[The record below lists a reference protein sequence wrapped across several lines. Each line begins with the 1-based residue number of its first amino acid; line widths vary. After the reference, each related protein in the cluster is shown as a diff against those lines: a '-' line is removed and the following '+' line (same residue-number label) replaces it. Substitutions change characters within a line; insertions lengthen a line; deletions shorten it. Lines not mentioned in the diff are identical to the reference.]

1 MTVEQTV
8 STTPG
13 VAGSTPGVVVAT
25 PGVAGTT
32 PGVVVAT
39 PGVVG
44 TTPGVLRQMNSRAIL
59 DELLRDDVS
68 RTVTELGRTVGL
80 SRPTVEAALADLVD
94 QGWVTEAEAIATPNK
109 AGRRAKRF
117 AADASAGSVLGVD
130 LGLHG
135 IVGVR
140 ADLRGVT
147 LARVEERYADL
158 ADAEQA
164 WSSVQDVVR
173 RLTSSVGVV
182 GGAAVGG
189 AVGSAPVLGATF
201 GVPAVVDR
209 DGAIDYTVAVP
220 EWVERR
226 VPGRI
231 QDLFPGVA
239 TFFDND
245 AKLAATAEARWGR
258 FHGVRDGLY
267 LVMGRQIGAA
277 LVVDGSL
284 ARGAR
289 GAAGEMGGIASTG
302 WPAAPA
308 RLEARIPSD
317 TDLESVF
324 AAAAQGSVSAV
335 ETVRAFAAD
344 VAPGVVQL
352 VTTIDPEVVV
362 VGGEVLPAAEV
373 FCAALDEIVTP
384 QLRHPVAFSPSTVG
398 RDAVARGA
406 LARSLSHVRSAHM
419 GLG

>member
-1 MTVEQTV
+1 MQQTV

-13 VAGSTPGVVVAT
+13 AAGSTPGA
-25 PGVAGTT
+25 
-32 PGVVVAT
+32 
-39 PGVVG
+39 VG

-94 QGWVTEAEAIATPNK
+94 EGWVTEAEAIATPNK

-147 LARVEERYADL
+147 LARVEERYTDL

-173 RLTSSVGVV
+173 RLTAPV
-182 GGAAVGG
+182 GGTVGG
-189 AVGSAPVLGATF
+189 SAGGAPVLGATF

-258 FHGVRDGLY
+258 FHGVRDALY

-308 RLEARIPSD
+308 RLEARIPSGA
-317 TDLESVF
+317 DLESVF

-384 QLRHPVAFSPSTVG
+384 QLRHPVVFAPSTVG

-406 LARSLSHVRSAHM
+406 LARSLAHVRSAHM

>member
-1 MTVEQTV
+1 MIFRNVEAMTVEQTV
-8 STTPG
+8 ST
-13 VAGSTPGVVVAT
+13 
-25 PGVAGTT
+25 
-32 PGVVVAT
+32 T

-94 QGWVTEAEAIATPNK
+94 EGWVTEAEAIATPNK

-147 LARVEERYADL
+147 LARVEERYTDL

-173 RLTSSVGVV
+173 RLTAPV
-182 GGAAVGG
+182 GGTVGG
-189 AVGSAPVLGATF
+189 SAGGAPVLGATF

-258 FHGVRDGLY
+258 FHGVRDALY

-308 RLEARIPSD
+308 RLEARIPSG

-384 QLRHPVAFSPSTVG
+384 QLRHPVAFAPSTVG

-406 LARSLSHVRSAHM
+406 LARSLAHVRSAHM

>member
-1 MTVEQTV
+1 MIFRNVEAMAVQQTV

-13 VAGSTPGVVVAT
+13 A
-25 PGVAGTT
+25 
-32 PGVVVAT
+32 
-39 PGVVG
+39 VG

-94 QGWVTEAEAIATPNK
+94 EGWVTEAEAIATPNK

-147 LARVEERYADL
+147 LARVEERYTDL

-173 RLTSSVGVV
+173 RLTAPVGGTVGGSVG
-182 GGAAVGG
+182 G
-189 AVGSAPVLGATF
+189 APVLGATF

-308 RLEARIPSD
+308 RLEARIPSG

-344 VAPGVVQL
+344 VAPGVAQL

-384 QLRHPVAFSPSTVG
+384 QLRHPVVFAPSTVG

-406 LARSLSHVRSAHM
+406 LARSLAHVRAAHM

>member
-1 MTVEQTV
+1 MDETV
-8 STTPG
+8 STLP
-13 VAGSTPGVVVAT
+13 STVI
-25 PGVAGTT
+25 
-32 PGVVVAT
+32 
-39 PGVVG
+39 G
-44 TTPGVLRQMNSRAIL
+44 TTPGVLRLINSRAIL

-68 RTVTELGRTVGL
+68 RTVTELSRIVGL

-94 QGWVTEAEAIATPNK
+94 EGWVTEAEAIATPNK

-117 AADASAGSVLGVD
+117 RADASAGSVLGVD

-140 ADLRGVT
+140 SDLRGVT

-164 WSSVQDVVR
+164 WASVQDVVR
-173 RLTSSVGVV
+173 RLTSSGD
-182 GGAAVGG
+182 GGT
-189 AVGSAPVLGATF
+189 VLAATF

-231 QDLFPGVA
+231 QDLFPGTA

-245 AKLAATAEARWGR
+245 AKLAATAEAMWGR
-258 FHGVRDGLY
+258 FRGVQDGLY

-277 LVVDGSL
+277 YVIDGAL

-289 GAAGEMGGIASTG
+289 GAAGEMGGLASTG
-302 WPAAPA
+302 WPGAPA
-308 RLEARIPSD
+308 RLEARIASD

-324 AAAAQGSVSAV
+324 AAAGAAAGSAPEGAPASAATSAAV
-335 ETVRAFAAD
+335 DVVRAFAED

-352 VTTIDPEVVV
+352 ITTIDPEVVV
-362 VGGEVLPAAEV
+362 VGGEVLPAAAV
-373 FCAALDEIVTP
+373 FAAALAEVVTP
-384 QLRHPVAFSPSTVG
+384 QLRHPVEIVPSTVG

-406 LARSLSHVRSAHM
+406 LARSLTHVRTAHM

>member
-1 MTVEQTV
+1 MQQTV

-13 VAGSTPGVVVAT
+13 A
-25 PGVAGTT
+25 
-32 PGVVVAT
+32 
-39 PGVVG
+39 VG

-94 QGWVTEAEAIATPNK
+94 EGWVTEAEAIATPNK

-147 LARVEERYADL
+147 LARVEERYTDL

-173 RLTSSVGVV
+173 RLT
-182 GGAAVGG
+182 AP
-189 AVGSAPVLGATF
+189 VGSAGGAPVLGATF

-258 FHGVRDGLY
+258 FHGVRDALY

-308 RLEARIPSD
+308 RLEARIPSG

-324 AAAAQGSVSAV
+324 AAAAQGSASAV

-362 VGGEVLPAAEV
+362 VSGEVLPAAEV

-384 QLRHPVAFSPSTVG
+384 QLRHPVVFAPSTVG

-406 LARSLSHVRSAHM
+406 LARSLAHVRSAHM

>member
-1 MTVEQTV
+1 MEQTV
-8 STTPG
+8 STTSG
-13 VAGSTPGVVVAT
+13 A
-25 PGVAGTT
+25 
-32 PGVVVAT
+32 
-39 PGVVG
+39 VG

-94 QGWVTEAEAIATPNK
+94 EGWVTEAEAIATPNK

-117 AADASAGSVLGVD
+117 SADASAGSVLGVD

-147 LARVEERYADL
+147 LARVEERYTDL

-173 RLTSSVGVV
+173 RLTAPVGGTVGVSA
-182 GGAAVGG
+182 GG
-189 AVGSAPVLGATF
+189 APVLGATF

-308 RLEARIPSD
+308 RLEARIPSG

-335 ETVRAFAAD
+335 ETVCAFAAD

-384 QLRHPVAFSPSTVG
+384 QLRHPVVFAPSTVG

-406 LARSLSHVRSAHM
+406 LARSLAHVRSAHM

>member
-1 MTVEQTV
+1 MDETV
-8 STTPG
+8 STIP
-13 VAGSTPGVVVAT
+13 S
-25 PGVAGTT
+25 
-32 PGVVVAT
+32 
-39 PGVVG
+39 VVG
-44 TTPGVLRQMNSRAIL
+44 TTPGVLRLMNSRALL
-59 DELLRDDVS
+59 DELLREDSS
-68 RTVTELGRTVGL
+68 RTVTELSRSVGL
-80 SRPTVEAALADLVD
+80 SRPTVEAALADLIAE
-94 QGWVTEAEAIATPNK
+94 GWVAEAEAIATPNK

-117 AADASAGSVLGVD
+117 AADATAGSVLGVD

-135 IVGVR
+135 IVGIR
-140 ADLRGVT
+140 ADLRGNT

-164 WSSVQDVVR
+164 WTSVQDVVR
-173 RLTSSVGVV
+173 RLTA
-182 GGAAVGG
+182 GAEA
-189 AVGSAPVLGATF
+189 SPVLAATF

-209 DGAIDYTVAVP
+209 TGAIDYTVAVP

-231 QDLFPGVA
+231 HDLFPGVA

-245 AKLAATAEARWGR
+245 AKLAATAEAMWGR
-258 FHGVRDGLY
+258 FRGVQDALY

-277 LVVDGSL
+277 YVIDGAL

-289 GAAGEMGGIASTG
+289 GAAGEMGGLVSTG
-302 WPAAPA
+302 WPGAPA

-324 AAAAQGSVSAV
+324 AAAGRGGAGLVAGVDGASAPADSAAV
-335 ETVRAFAAD
+335 AIVCEFAAD

-352 VTTIDPEVVV
+352 VTTIDPELVV
-362 VGGEVLPAAEV
+362 VGGEVLPAASV
-373 FCAALDEIVTP
+373 FAAALADIVAP
-384 QLRHPVAFSPSTVG
+384 GLRHPVEIVPSTVG

-406 LARSLSHVRSAHM
+406 LARSLTHVRTSHM

>member
-1 MTVEQTV
+1 MAVQQTV

-13 VAGSTPGVVVAT
+13 A
-25 PGVAGTT
+25 
-32 PGVVVAT
+32 
-39 PGVVG
+39 VG

-94 QGWVTEAEAIATPNK
+94 EGWVTEAEAIATPNK

-147 LARVEERYADL
+147 LARVEERYTDL

-173 RLTSSVGVV
+173 RLTAPV
-182 GGAAVGG
+182 GGTVGG
-189 AVGSAPVLGATF
+189 SAGGAPVLGATF

-308 RLEARIPSD
+308 RLEARIPSG

-384 QLRHPVAFSPSTVG
+384 QLRHPVVFAPSTVG

-406 LARSLSHVRSAHM
+406 LARSLAHVRSAHM

>member
-1 MTVEQTV
+1 MAVQQTV

-13 VAGSTPGVVVAT
+13 A
-25 PGVAGTT
+25 
-32 PGVVVAT
+32 
-39 PGVVG
+39 VG

-94 QGWVTEAEAIATPNK
+94 EGWVTEAEAIATPNK

-147 LARVEERYADL
+147 LARVEERYTDL

-173 RLTSSVGVV
+173 RLTAPVGGTVGGSVG
-182 GGAAVGG
+182 G
-189 AVGSAPVLGATF
+189 APVLGATF

-308 RLEARIPSD
+308 RLEARIPSG

-344 VAPGVVQL
+344 VAPGVAQL

-384 QLRHPVAFSPSTVG
+384 QLRHPVVFAPSTVG

-406 LARSLSHVRSAHM
+406 LARSLAHVRAAHM

>member
-1 MTVEQTV
+1 MQQTV

-13 VAGSTPGVVVAT
+13 A
-25 PGVAGTT
+25 
-32 PGVVVAT
+32 
-39 PGVVG
+39 VG

-94 QGWVTEAEAIATPNK
+94 EGWVTEAEAIATPNK

-147 LARVEERYADL
+147 LARVEERYTDL

-173 RLTSSVGVV
+173 RLTAPV
-182 GGAAVGG
+182 GGTVGG
-189 AVGSAPVLGATF
+189 SAGGAPVLGATF

-308 RLEARIPSD
+308 RLEARIPSG

-384 QLRHPVAFSPSTVG
+384 QLRHPVVFAPSTVG

-406 LARSLSHVRSAHM
+406 LARSLAHVRSAHM

>member
-1 MTVEQTV
+1 MQQTV

-13 VAGSTPGVVVAT
+13 A
-25 PGVAGTT
+25 
-32 PGVVVAT
+32 
-39 PGVVG
+39 VG

-94 QGWVTEAEAIATPNK
+94 EGWVTEAEAIATPNK

-147 LARVEERYADL
+147 LARVEERYTDL

-173 RLTSSVGVV
+173 RLTAPVR
-182 GGAAVGG
+182 GAAGG
-189 AVGSAPVLGATF
+189 PAGGAPVLGATF

-308 RLEARIPSD
+308 RLEARIPSG

-324 AAAAQGSVSAV
+324 AAAAQGSAPAV

-384 QLRHPVAFSPSTVG
+384 QLRHPVVFAPSTVG

-406 LARSLSHVRSAHM
+406 LARSLAHVRAAHM

>member
-1 MTVEQTV
+1 MIFRNVEAMTVEQTV
-8 STTPG
+8 ST
-13 VAGSTPGVVVAT
+13 
-25 PGVAGTT
+25 
-32 PGVVVAT
+32 T

-94 QGWVTEAEAIATPNK
+94 EGWVTEAEAIATPNK

-147 LARVEERYADL
+147 LARVEERYTDL

-173 RLTSSVGVV
+173 RLTAPV
-182 GGAAVGG
+182 GGTVGG
-189 AVGSAPVLGATF
+189 SAGGAPVLGATF

-258 FHGVRDGLY
+258 FHGVRDALY

-308 RLEARIPSD
+308 RLEARIPSG

-384 QLRHPVAFSPSTVG
+384 QLRHPVVFAPSTVG

-406 LARSLSHVRSAHM
+406 LARSLAHVRSAHM

>member
-1 MTVEQTV
+1 MQQTV

-13 VAGSTPGVVVAT
+13 T
-25 PGVAGTT
+25 
-32 PGVVVAT
+32 
-39 PGVVG
+39 VG

-59 DELLRDDVS
+59 HELLRDDVS

-94 QGWVTEAEAIATPNK
+94 EGWVTEAEAIATPNK

-147 LARVEERYADL
+147 LARVEERYTDL

-173 RLTSSVGVV
+173 RLTAPVGSVG
-182 GGAAVGG
+182 G
-189 AVGSAPVLGATF
+189 APVLGATF

-308 RLEARIPSD
+308 RLEARIPSG

-335 ETVRAFAAD
+335 ETVRTFAAD

-384 QLRHPVAFSPSTVG
+384 QLRHPVVFAPSTVG

-406 LARSLSHVRSAHM
+406 LARSLAHVRATHM

>member
-1 MTVEQTV
+1 MIFRNVEAMTVEQTV

-13 VAGSTPGVVVAT
+13 VAGVVVAT
-25 PGVAGTT
+25 A
-32 PGVVVAT
+32 
-39 PGVVG
+39 GVVG

-147 LARVEERYADL
+147 LARVEERYTDL

-173 RLTSSVGVV
+173 RLTSPV
-182 GGAAVGG
+182 GGTVGLPAG
-189 AVGSAPVLGATF
+189 GAPVLGATF

-245 AKLAATAEARWGR
+245 AKLAATAESRWGR

-324 AAAAQGSVSAV
+324 AAAAQGSVPAV

-373 FCAALDEIVTP
+373 FCAALAEIVTP
-384 QLRHPVAFSPSTVG
+384 QLRHPVAFTPSTVG

-406 LARSLSHVRSAHM
+406 LARSLAHVRSVHM

>member
-1 MTVEQTV
+1 MQQTV

-13 VAGSTPGVVVAT
+13 A
-25 PGVAGTT
+25 
-32 PGVVVAT
+32 
-39 PGVVG
+39 VG

-59 DELLRDDVS
+59 HELLRDDVS

-94 QGWVTEAEAIATPNK
+94 EGWVTEAEAIATPNK

-147 LARVEERYADL
+147 LARVEERYTDL

-173 RLTSSVGVV
+173 RLTAPV
-182 GGAAVGG
+182 GGTVGG
-189 AVGSAPVLGATF
+189 SAGGAPVLGATF

-258 FHGVRDGLY
+258 FHSVRDGLY

-308 RLEARIPSD
+308 RLEARIPSG

-384 QLRHPVAFSPSTVG
+384 QLRHPVAFAPSTVG

-406 LARSLSHVRSAHM
+406 LARSLAHVRSAHM

>member
-1 MTVEQTV
+1 MQQTV

-13 VAGSTPGVVVAT
+13 A
-25 PGVAGTT
+25 
-32 PGVVVAT
+32 
-39 PGVVG
+39 VG

-94 QGWVTEAEAIATPNK
+94 EGWVTEAEAIATPNK

-147 LARVEERYADL
+147 LARVEERYTDL

-173 RLTSSVGVV
+173 RLTAPV
-182 GGAAVGG
+182 GGTVGG
-189 AVGSAPVLGATF
+189 SAGGAPVLGATF

-258 FHGVRDGLY
+258 FHGVRDALY

-352 VTTIDPEVVV
+352 VTTIDPEIVV

-384 QLRHPVAFSPSTVG
+384 QLRHPVAFTPSTVG

-406 LARSLSHVRSAHM
+406 LARSLAHVRSVHM

>member
-1 MTVEQTV
+1 MEQTV
-8 STTPG
+8 ST
-13 VAGSTPGVVVAT
+13 
-25 PGVAGTT
+25 
-32 PGVVVAT
+32 T

-94 QGWVTEAEAIATPNK
+94 EGWVTEAEAIATPNK

-147 LARVEERYADL
+147 LARVEERYTDL

-173 RLTSSVGVV
+173 RLTAPVGGTVGGSVG
-182 GGAAVGG
+182 G
-189 AVGSAPVLGATF
+189 APVLGATF

-258 FHGVRDGLY
+258 FHGVQDGLY

-308 RLEARIPSD
+308 RLEARIPSG

-384 QLRHPVAFSPSTVG
+384 QLRHPVAFAPSTVG

-406 LARSLSHVRSAHM
+406 LARSLAHVRSAHM

>member
-1 MTVEQTV
+1 MEQTV
-8 STTPG
+8 STTSG
-13 VAGSTPGVVVAT
+13 A
-25 PGVAGTT
+25 
-32 PGVVVAT
+32 
-39 PGVVG
+39 VG

-94 QGWVTEAEAIATPNK
+94 EGWVTEAEAIATPNK

-147 LARVEERYADL
+147 LARVEERYTDL

-173 RLTSSVGVV
+173 RLTAPV
-182 GGAAVGG
+182 GGTVGG
-189 AVGSAPVLGATF
+189 SAGGAPVLGATF

-258 FHGVRDGLY
+258 FHGVRDALY

-308 RLEARIPSD
+308 RLEARIPSG

-324 AAAAQGSVSAV
+324 AAAAQGSVPAV

-384 QLRHPVAFSPSTVG
+384 QLRHPVVLTPSTVG

-406 LARSLSHVRSAHM
+406 LARSLAHVRAAHM

>member
-1 MTVEQTV
+1 MQQTV

-13 VAGSTPGVVVAT
+13 A
-25 PGVAGTT
+25 
-32 PGVVVAT
+32 
-39 PGVVG
+39 VG

-94 QGWVTEAEAIATPNK
+94 EGWATEAEAIATPNK

-147 LARVEERYADL
+147 LARVEERYTDL

-173 RLTSSVGVV
+173 RLTAPV
-182 GGAAVGG
+182 GGAGG
-189 AVGSAPVLGATF
+189 GPAGGAPVLGATF

-324 AAAAQGSVSAV
+324 AAAAQGSVPAV

-352 VTTIDPEVVV
+352 VATIDPEVVV

-384 QLRHPVAFSPSTVG
+384 QLRHPVVFAPSTVG

-406 LARSLSHVRSAHM
+406 LARSLAHVRSAHM

>member
-1 MTVEQTV
+1 MQQTV

-13 VAGSTPGVVVAT
+13 A
-25 PGVAGTT
+25 
-32 PGVVVAT
+32 
-39 PGVVG
+39 VG

-94 QGWVTEAEAIATPNK
+94 EGWVTEAEAIATPNK

-147 LARVEERYADL
+147 LARVEERYTDL

-173 RLTSSVGVV
+173 RLTAPVGGTVGGSVG
-182 GGAAVGG
+182 G
-189 AVGSAPVLGATF
+189 APVLGATF

-308 RLEARIPSD
+308 RLEARIPSG

-384 QLRHPVAFSPSTVG
+384 QLRHPVAFAPSTVG

-406 LARSLSHVRSAHM
+406 LARSLAHVRATHM

>member
-1 MTVEQTV
+1 M

-13 VAGSTPGVVVAT
+13 A
-25 PGVAGTT
+25 
-32 PGVVVAT
+32 
-39 PGVVG
+39 VG

-94 QGWVTEAEAIATPNK
+94 EGWVTEAEAIATPNK

-147 LARVEERYADL
+147 LARVEERYTDL

-173 RLTSSVGVV
+173 RLTAPV
-182 GGAAVGG
+182 GGTVGG
-189 AVGSAPVLGATF
+189 SAGGAPVLGATF

-258 FHGVRDGLY
+258 FHGVRDALY

-308 RLEARIPSD
+308 RLEARIPSG

-384 QLRHPVAFSPSTVG
+384 QLRHPVVFAPSTVG

-406 LARSLSHVRSAHM
+406 LARSLAHIRSAHM

>member
-1 MTVEQTV
+1 MQQTV

-13 VAGSTPGVVVAT
+13 A
-25 PGVAGTT
+25 
-32 PGVVVAT
+32 
-39 PGVVG
+39 VG

-94 QGWVTEAEAIATPNK
+94 EGWVTEAEAIATPNK

-147 LARVEERYADL
+147 LARVEERYTDL

-173 RLTSSVGVV
+173 RLT
-182 GGAAVGG
+182 APVGG
-189 AVGSAPVLGATF
+189 AVGGSAGGAPVLGATF

-258 FHGVRDGLY
+258 FHGVRDALY

-308 RLEARIPSD
+308 RLEARIPSG

-384 QLRHPVAFSPSTVG
+384 QLRHPVAFTPSTVG

-406 LARSLSHVRSAHM
+406 LARSLAHVRSAHM

>member
-1 MTVEQTV
+1 MQQTV
-8 STTPG
+8 STTSG
-13 VAGSTPGVVVAT
+13 A
-25 PGVAGTT
+25 
-32 PGVVVAT
+32 
-39 PGVVG
+39 VG

-94 QGWVTEAEAIATPNK
+94 EGWVTEAEAIATPNK

-147 LARVEERYADL
+147 LARVEERYTDL

-173 RLTSSVGVV
+173 RLTAPVGGTVGGSVG
-182 GGAAVGG
+182 G
-189 AVGSAPVLGATF
+189 APVLGATF

-308 RLEARIPSD
+308 RLEARIPSG

-384 QLRHPVAFSPSTVG
+384 QLRHPVAFAPSTVG

-406 LARSLSHVRSAHM
+406 LARSLAHVRSAHM